1 MLAALLAAMAG
12 CSGRSSS
19 NAVPPPIET
28 PIQTESP
35 PQPPKGIQHVDDKAP
50 TLPPASPAG
59 QTGSAPGTDAAGA
72 SPAFADTAPAKPLR
86 YRDVD
91 TISLAISYRLPKDQ
105 LHELL
110 LSGRSAEERRQAE
123 PHATEGGIA
132 NAPEGRYH
140 YFMARIESCLL
151 LVCDTHDDGVRSV
164 ANDPMVWH
172 WAITPEHNEGGNTV
186 IIIGIYARVSPEDA
200 WTRVDAIP
208 DIRERAKIESRSW
221 FLDNWDKAL
230 SMLGAALAF
239 LVTHWFRPGSRKDD

>member
-1 MLAALLAAMAG
+1 M
-12 CSGRSSS
+12 
-19 NAVPPPIET
+19 PPP
-28 PIQTESP
+28 P
-35 PQPPKGIQHVDDKAP
+35 PPPKGIPHGGDTAP
-50 TLPPASPAG
+50 TPPLAPPG
-59 QTGSAPGTDAAGA
+59 GLTGSALGTDAAGA
-72 SPAFADTAPAKPLR
+72 NPAFADTAPAAPLK

-91 TISLAISYRLPKDQ
+91 TISLAISYRLSKEQ
-105 LHELL
+105 LRDYLRAA
-110 LSGRSAEERRQAE
+110 RSAEESRRSE
-123 PHATEGGIA
+123 PRGNEGGIA

-164 ANDPMVWH
+164 TNDPMVWH

-186 IIIGIYARVSPEDA
+186 VIIGIYARVSPEDA

-230 SMLGAALAF
+230 SMLGALFAF
-239 LVTHWFRPGSRKDD
+239 LVTHWFRPGGKKDD